1 MRICSNLKYQILW
14 VCYKSYVLQRGK
26 CNIYVSFTFLL
37 VLKSNQIYT
46 NKLIRV
52 LREKI
57 CFFRISCFLQIKTF
71 SFITI
76 KNFVILLRVCL
87 HIEFIIELIIE
98 KSPHL
103 VYNFINLTYSRK
115 HHWTRLN
122 MWIENCW
129 IIEGEILY
137 KCILRSMARML
148 SK

>member
-1 MRICSNLKYQILW
+1 MRICSNLKYQSLW

-57 CFFRISCFLQIKTF
+57 CFFRISCFLQLKTF

-76 KNFVILLRVCL
+76 KNFVILLRFCL
-87 HIEFIIELIIE
+87 HIEFIIHRTDNRK
-98 KSPHL
+98 KSSPSLQFHKPDIL
-103 VYNFINLTYSRK
+103 PKTSLNQVKYVNRK
-115 HHWTRLN
+115 LLN
-122 MWIENCW
+122 H
-129 IIEGEILY
+129 
-137 KCILRSMARML
+137 
-148 SK
+148 